1 MVVSE
6 SCVAS
11 FEKLFFR
18 GLRQV
23 FLNLSQPRINE
34 KTIRFAIRSE
44 TVILAF
50 RLGEMTDE
58 LCRDSRSVQQGAVGP
73 SRVIIAS
80 GKENRSEERRVGKEC
95 RSRCA
100 PCSCEK
106 NDDETR

>member
-34 KTIRFAIRSE
+34 KTIRFAIGCE
-44 TVILAF
+44 TVILEV
-50 RLGEMTDE
+50 RLVEMTDE
-58 LCRDSRSVQQGAVGP
+58 LCRDSRSVQQGEGGRSCVM
-73 SRVIIAS
+73 IAS
-80 GKENRSEERRVGKEC
+80 GKDNWNIRIISRTDGRVQFI
-95 RSRCA
+95 
-100 PCSCEK
+100 
-106 NDDETR
+106 